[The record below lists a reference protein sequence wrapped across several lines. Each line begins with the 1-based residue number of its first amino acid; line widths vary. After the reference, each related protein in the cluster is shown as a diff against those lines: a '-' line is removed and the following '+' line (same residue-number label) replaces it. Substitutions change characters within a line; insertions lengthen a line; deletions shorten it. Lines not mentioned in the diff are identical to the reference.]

1 MRDSIAESLPELVL
15 ELVADYLA
23 PLRQDDA

>member
-15 ELVADYLA
+15 EPVADFLA
-23 PLRQDDA
+23 PLRQDVA